1 MGGGKCGRS
10 RCFPCRGPKGG
21 NCWREGVT
29 YSLWCEEC
37 GEKVAAYQGET
48 GRNGFTRGKEHLDNL
63 EARNEDKSV
72 LWLHSI
78 YHHQRREDIQYSMR
92 VTGGYKDS
100 LDRQVMERVQ
110 ISNWR
115 GPVRMNR
122 KNEMGGVRVERTQYR
137 IWGGDEG
144 EVGKLEVPPPFTF
157 LSCTV
162 EGEVECKPGR
172 RSLGGLEERGGR
184 GLFFE
189 GHHLE

>member
-1 MGGGKCGRS
+1 M
-10 RCFPCRGPKGG
+10 
-21 NCWREGVT
+21 
-29 YSLWCEEC
+29 
-37 GEKVAAYQGET
+37 
-48 GRNGFTRGKEHLDNL
+48 
-63 EARNEDKSV
+63 NEDKSII
-72 LWLHSI
+72 WLHSI
-78 YHHQRREDIQYSMR
+78 YLHQKREDVQY
-92 VTGGYKDS
+92 Y
-100 LDRQVMERVQ
+100 
-110 ISNWR
+110 
-115 GPVRMNR
+115 
-122 KNEMGGVRVERTQYR
+122 EMGGVRVERTQYR